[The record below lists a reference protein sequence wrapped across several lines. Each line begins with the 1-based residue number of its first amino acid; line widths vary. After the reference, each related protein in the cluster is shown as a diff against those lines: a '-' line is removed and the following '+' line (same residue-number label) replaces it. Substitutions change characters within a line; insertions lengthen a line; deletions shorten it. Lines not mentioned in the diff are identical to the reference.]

1 MEKFRTERSFRRAV
15 SISLRKFWKS
25 LSRGERDLI
34 LTLLLLPW
42 TEREPSSIDSADDRP
57 CPRSSVFLQSE
68 QYGCSTGCTTLD
80 VPEAE
85 QLQLSLSYPLTPLSW
100 FCSSLKP
107 IHSGLTVIRLMTA
120 FGLSA
125 GQQQLSRC
133 DGLNL
138 SFAAIQSEKN
148 WRFAFAAMNAE
159 IPPSVGRFG

>member
-1 MEKFRTERSFRRAV
+1 VDGLQDGEV
-15 SISLRKFWKS
+15 SDREVVPADGLDLAKEEVLEIPLPR
-25 LSRGERDLI
+25 ERDLI

-42 TEREPSSIDSADDRP
+42 TEREPSSIDSADDMP
-57 CPRSSVFLQSE
+57 CPRSSVFLQLE

-85 QLQLSLSYPLTPLSW
+85 QLQLSLSYRLTPLSW

-125 GQQQLSRC
+125 G
-133 DGLNL
+133 
-138 SFAAIQSEKN
+138 
-148 WRFAFAAMNAE
+148 
-159 IPPSVGRFG
+159 